1 MQYQL
6 RVIRDGEHPL
16 NIKLDAADQVDA
28 RTQAEQKGFTV
39 LNIRASYN
47 ALLSR
52 KNQFP
57 LILFCQE
64 FRVLIEAGLSINDV
78 LETLIEKEPNAN
90 HKNTIQQLLTGV
102 REGKTLSKA
111 MADNATA
118 FPSLLIATVSAAES
132 TGDLPEAL
140 TRYSQYLEN
149 IDVLKKRVVSAS
161 VYPAIVLG
169 FGILVLL
176 FLLAFVIPKF
186 TRIYETQVKEIST
199 STEVLLAVGNF
210 SQQYGV
216 FLLAGFIALLI
227 LGAFMLTRA
236 SVRTKITALMWQLP
250 YIGDKIRIYH
260 LARFYRTFSM
270 LIKSG
275 IPVINGLAM
284 VQNILGAGLHHNLQQ
299 AKNLISEGKNF
310 SDAFFTSNLT
320 TPVAMRL
327 FRVGE
332 KTGTLAQMLE
342 RAATFHEEEMT
353 RWIDHF
359 TKIFEPTLMALIGVM
374 IGGIVLMM
382 YLPIFELASGL
393 G

>member
-28 RTQAEQKGFTV
+28 REQAEQKGFTV
-39 LNIRASYN
+39 LNIRTSYN

-52 KNQFP
+52 QNQFP

-64 FRVLIEAGLSINDV
+64 FRVLIQAGLSINDV

-90 HKNTIQQLLTGV
+90 NKNTIQQLLTGV

-111 MADNATA
+111 MADNSNA

-186 TRIYETQVKEIST
+186 TRIYETQVKEVST
-199 STEVLLAVGNF
+199 STEILLAVGNF
-210 SQQYGV
+210 SQQYGI
-216 FLLAGFIALLI
+216 FLLAGFVALLI
-227 LGAFMLTRA
+227 LGAFLFTQT
-236 SVRTKITALMWQLP
+236 SVRTSITALLWKLP
-250 YIGDKIRIYH
+250 YLGQKIRIYH
-260 LARFYRTFSM
+260 LARFYRTF
-270 LIKSG
+270 
-275 IPVINGLAM
+275 
-284 VQNILGAGLHHNLQQ
+284 
-299 AKNLISEGKNF
+299 
-310 SDAFFTSNLT
+310 
-320 TPVAMRL
+320 
-327 FRVGE
+327 
-332 KTGTLAQMLE
+332 
-342 RAATFHEEEMT
+342 
-353 RWIDHF
+353 
-359 TKIFEPTLMALIGVM
+359 
-374 IGGIVLMM
+374 
-382 YLPIFELASGL
+382 
-393 G
+393 

>member
-16 NIKLDAADQVDA
+16 NIKLNASDTVDA
-28 RTQAEQKGFTV
+28 RQQAEQKGFKV
-39 LNIRASYN
+39 LKIKSSYASFL
-47 ALLSR
+47 AR

-64 FRVLIEAGLSINDV
+64 FRVLLEAGLSINDV
-78 LETLIEKEPNAN
+78 LETLIEKEPNLS
-90 HKNTIQQLLTGV
+90 HKSTIQQLLGKV
-102 REGKTLSKA
+102 REGQTLSNA
-111 MADNATA
+111 MSGNTSA
-118 FPSLLIATVSAAES
+118 FPSLLVATVSAAET
-132 TGDLPEAL
+132 TGNLPEAL
-140 TRYSQYLEN
+140 SRFSQYLEN
-149 IDVLKKRVVSAS
+149 IDVLKKRVISAS

-186 TRIYETQVKEIST
+186 TRIYETQVKVVST
-199 STEVLLAVGNF
+199 STQILLSVGNF
-210 SQQYGV
+210 AQAYGLHLFIGFLLLTIFGV
-216 FLLAGFIALLI
+216 FFFSRDAV
-227 LGAFMLTRA
+227 RA
-236 SVRTKITALMWQLP
+236 KITALTWKLP
-250 YIGDKIRIYH
+250 YIGEKIRIYH

-275 IPVINGLAM
+275 IPVVSGLSM
-284 VQNILGAGLHHNLQQ
+284 VQSLLGVGLQNNLQQ
-299 AKNLISEGKNF
+299 AKGLITEGKNF
-310 SDAFFTSNLT
+310 SDAFFTSDLT

-332 KTGTLAQMLE
+332 KTSTLALMLE

-359 TKIFEPTLMALIGVM
+359 TKIFEPTLMAIIGLL

-382 YLPIFELASGL
+382 YLPIFQLASGL

>member
-28 RTQAEQKGFTV
+28 RVQAEKKGFTV

-47 ALLSR
+47 ALLRR

-90 HKNTIQQLLTGV
+90 NKSTIQQLLTGIS
-102 REGKTLSKA
+102 EGKTLSKA
-111 MADNATA
+111 MADNAGA
-118 FPSLLIATVSAAES
+118 FPSLLVATVSAAES

-199 STEVLLAVGNF
+199 STEILLAVGNF
-210 SQQYGV
+210 SQQYGL
-216 FLLAGFIALLI
+216 FLLIGFVALLI
-227 LGAFMLTRA
+227 FGTFLLTRA
-236 SVRTKITALMWQLP
+236 SERTKIVALLWKLP
-250 YIGDKIRIYH
+250 YLGKKIRIYH

-275 IPVINGLAM
+275 IPVTNGLAM
-284 VQNILGAGLHHNLQQ
+284 VQNLLGVGLHENLQQ
-299 AKNLISEGKNF
+299 AKRLINEGKHF

-359 TKIFEPTLMALIGVM
+359 TKIFEPTLMALIGVL